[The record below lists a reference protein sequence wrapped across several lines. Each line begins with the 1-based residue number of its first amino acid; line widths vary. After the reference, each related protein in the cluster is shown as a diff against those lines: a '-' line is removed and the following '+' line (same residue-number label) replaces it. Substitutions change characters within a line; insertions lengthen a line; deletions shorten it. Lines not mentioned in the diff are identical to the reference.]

1 MRFVHIKMQKL
12 RLYQKNQHI
21 PQRSSQLINA
31 HGTVGRFF
39 LHSSHQTKHPTP
51 VMKNHYQHKF
61 PIIFIALSLCFA
73 VGCDNHP
80 INELAEDLSDEFE
93 EIDKEQEE
101 QKQEEQKE
109 EEEEEALYT
118 GSMTAIANSNEFQ
131 SSEYLKQFNTI
142 YASITKSDELYMVYI
157 AGYDISLG
165 LVNAK
170 TIILW
175 AVGEDFSTLKAGKTW
190 DSPLVDFLHEGVIAN
205 YYESD
210 VTDDN
215 ENEDDDEDP
224 NLEEVDNIYLKITA
238 IDFENQKFS
247 GEFNF
252 AGKTE
257 DGTSITVTD
266 GKFTD
271 YYFEYNEQ

>member
-1 MRFVHIKMQKL
+1 
-12 RLYQKNQHI
+12 
-21 PQRSSQLINA
+21 
-31 HGTVGRFF
+31 
-39 LHSSHQTKHPTP
+39 
-51 VMKNHYQHKF
+51 MKNHYQHKF
-61 PIIFIALSLCFA
+61 LIILASLFLSFA
-73 VGCDNHP
+73 AGCDSHP
-80 INELAEDLSDEFE
+80 INDLAEDLADEFE

-101 QKQEEQKE
+101 QKQEKEEEEKEEEEEE

-118 GSMTAIANSNEFQ
+118 GSMIAIANGNEFQ
-131 SSEYLKQFNTI
+131 SSEYLEQFNTI

-157 AGYDISLG
+157 SGYDISLG
-165 LVNAK
+165 LANTKAV
-170 TIILW
+170 ILW
-175 AVGEDFSTLKAGKTW
+175 AVGEDFSTLKVDKTW

-205 YYESD
+205 YYESE

-215 ENEDDDEDP
+215 ENEGEDP

-247 GEFNF
+247 GEFSF